1 MAEVTTDQEKENNT
15 LHQELLLEMIE
26 AQDEATQK
34 KNRAEEALQELEVP
48 NVLMKKET
56 MTEDSSM
63 TIETE
68 QIERTGKGTKVLR
81 EAEYLAHQEK
91 EVREVDID

>member
-63 TIETE
+63 TIET
-68 QIERTGKGTKVLR
+68 
-81 EAEYLAHQEK
+81 
-91 EVREVDID
+91 